1 MIAALASEPSG
12 WQALAL
18 GLFLVGEA
26 LAIVFVYRALV
37 RGGAPASTLLW
48 VLVILAAPWFGL
60 LLYYLFPR
68 RLHLRKLKRLR
79 VRGVRWREVRPGR
92 CAPAE
97 AAAVPPGGLAALLAG
112 ADGRGLVPGN
122 TLAWLPTGAEFER
135 AAQAAIAAAT
145 DHVHCVVYILRGDAA
160 GRRFLAMLT
169 AAAKRGC
176 KVRLLFDGFGSL
188 GLANAELA
196 PLRAAGGVA
205 VPFLPLLWKKRP
217 FTLNLRN
224 HRKVLLVD
232 GSIAFVGGR
241 NVGDEYFTDRVGQQR
256 AWLDAML
263 ELRGPAVDRLQEVF
277 VRDWHTAT
285 DEVLTDTFALP
296 VPCGL
301 ATVGVVDSGPDKQRP
316 ELWFALIQAI
326 GEARESIDM
335 SSPYLV
341 PPPTLLF
348 ALQLAAARGVA
359 VRIWTNG
366 PKAEAAIL
374 YRAQRSW
381 YPRFLEAGVA
391 IHETVR
397 DYDHAKFLLVDDRV
411 VSVGSA
417 NMDQRSAFWNFEI
430 AAVVLDDP
438 VLAAAVRATIDERA
452 RGFRRI
458 TAADLPRRPWTRAL
472 DALCGLLSP
481 VL

>member
-12 WQALAL
+12 WTPLAL

-26 LAIVFVYRALV
+26 LSIVFVYRALV

-79 VRGVRWREVRPGR
+79 VRSVHWREVRSGR
-92 CAPAE
+92 CAKDTMV
-97 AAAVPPGGLAALLAG
+97 VPPGGLGALLAG

-135 AAQAAIAAAT
+135 AALAAIEAAT

-160 GRRFLAMLT
+160 GKRFLQMLT
-169 AAAKRGC
+169 AAARRGV

-188 GLANAELA
+188 GLANADLQ
-196 PLRAAGGVA
+196 PLRDAGGVA

-232 GSIAFVGGR
+232 GATGFLGGR
-241 NVGDEYFTDRVGQQR
+241 NVGDEYFTDRVGNQR

-263 ELRGPAVDRLQEVF
+263 QLRGPAVDRLQEVF

-285 DEVLTDTFALP
+285 DEVLTDTVALP
-296 VPCGL
+296 VACGP
-301 ATVGVVDSGPDKQRP
+301 ATVGVVDSGPDRQRP

-326 GEARESIDM
+326 GEARESIDL

-348 ALQLAAARGVA
+348 ALQLAASRGVS

-374 YRAQRSW
+374 YHAQRST
-381 YPRFLEAGVA
+381 YARFLEAGIA

-411 VSVGSA
+411 VCVGSA

-430 AAVVLDDP
+430 AAVVLDDHA
-438 VLAAAVRATIDERA
+438 LAAAVRATIEARA
-452 RGFRRI
+452 AGFRRI
-458 TAADLPRRPWTRAL
+458 TTADLPRRPWTRAL
-472 DALCGLLSP
+472 DAVCGLLSP